1 MGGRGWFETV
11 PGWLRWIIALPVVA
25 ILEAVIVRKLEG
37 AGLRDFSNSIIFP
50 VAIAL
55 TIFVAAHIA
64 ATAARSYR
72 KQVGFAIA
80 LAELAIVCQSYL
92 AFVTFGSTDSLFF
105 PPRKPIEFFAVIL
118 IGVAATIASLVVKRF
133 PIDEPFPAMMPG
145 GEVGVRRW
153 LGISVAV
160 GASAA
165 FEAIGIGVA
174 ALSYPYFSAQAAN
187 ALSAVICSGIV
198 VTLIVDFEPARK
210 KAAAWIVG
218 GVYLTPTI
226 ASIVYGA
233 LLLPRIYPY
242 GLDLW
247 LVGNAIILSSA
258 TMVGALLGLQAV
270 WTPIKSER
278 LEN

>member
-1 MGGRGWFETV
+1 
-11 PGWLRWIIALPVVA
+11 
-25 ILEAVIVRKLEG
+25 
-37 AGLRDFSNSIIFP
+37 
-50 VAIAL
+50 
-55 TIFVAAHIA
+55 
-64 ATAARSYR
+64 
-72 KQVGFAIA
+72 
-80 LAELAIVCQSYL
+80 
-92 AFVTFGSTDSLFF
+92 
-105 PPRKPIEFFAVIL
+105 
-118 IGVAATIASLVVKRF
+118 
-133 PIDEPFPAMMPG
+133 MMPG

-218 GVYLTPTI
+218 GIYLTPTI